1 MERHQ
6 NAIKAAR
13 QAVKR
18 RAANQSARGT
28 VRTAV
33 KNFETKLA
41 ALPKN
46 KEEAK
51 KLMEPLLN
59 SLQKTLMKAG
69 SKQLISS
76 ESASRQVSR
85 LSKKLHAALNG

>member
-13 QAVKR
+13 QSEKR
-18 RAANQSARGT
+18 RKSNVSARGA
-28 VRTAV
+28 VRTAI

-51 KLMEPLLN
+51 KAIEPLFN

-69 SKQLISS
+69 SKKLISR
-76 ESASRQVSR
+76 EAASRKVSR
-85 LSKKLHAALNG
+85 LSKRIHSALNA